1 MTCIWVA
8 NLPLVSNISGHSIL
22 NRYDSIIVGAG
33 HNGLVC
39 ASYLARAGQRVLL
52 LEASEQ
58 AGGLAARREFHPG
71 FHCSVAHTVTHFSS
85 KVAADL
91 DLKTHGLNLDGPALA
106 TVALGLDGRHVVI
119 EDESV
124 SGVSGEDAEQYRQL
138 RGQLKR
144 FARALAPF
152 WMKTM
157 PRIGNNSLGEL
168 MTFAQLGLKLRL
180 LGKEDL
186 NEFMRVATLPMRDL
200 MDENFDDRLLKA
212 ALSWDGLAGSRLAPR
227 SPNSPVFALLYKMF
241 DQSGGMHR
249 MPTGGIGALVDAL
262 VKAATSAGVELRLNT
277 PVERITVSGDEN
289 GLRATGVELASGE
302 FIEAERVISSADP
315 KRTFLKLLGG
325 ANLEIEFANRIN
337 RLRTDGLVA
346 KLHLAL
352 SGLPQFPGLE
362 TPDQRMIIAPTMDD
376 IEFAFDD
383 AKYGESAEAPVME
396 VLIPSLQDP
405 SCAPAGQHLLSA
417 NVMYVP
423 AQHKDGWSDEKKED
437 LLQRVMRRLEQY
449 APGIGAQ
456 VLHAE
461 LLTPADLEQ
470 SHLVTG
476 GHWHHTEFAV
486 DQLLMMRPTYE
497 AAQYSTP
504 VPGLYLC
511 GAGSHPG
518 GGLVGAPG
526 HNAAREI
533 LK

>member
-1 MTCIWVA
+1 M
-8 NLPLVSNISGHSIL
+8 

-39 ASYLARAGQRVLL
+39 ATYLAQAGQKVLL
-52 LEASEQ
+52 LEAAEQ
-58 AGGLAARREFHPG
+58 AGGLAACREFYPG
-71 FHCSVAHTVTHFSS
+71 FKATVAHTMTHFSS
-85 KVAADL
+85 KVIDDLGLNGHGL
-91 DLKTHGLNLDGPALA
+91 DLQGKALD
-106 TVALGLDGRHVVI
+106 TVALGLDGQHVTI
-119 EDESV
+119 GDESV
-124 SGVSGEDAEQYRQL
+124 LGVGTEDAESFRQL
-138 RGQLKR
+138 RSQLKR

-157 PRIGNNSLGEL
+157 PCIGNNSLGEL

-180 LGKEDL
+180 LGKADL
-186 NEFMRVATLPMRDL
+186 QEFMRMATLPMRDL
-200 MDENFDDRLLKA
+200 MDENFDDNLLKA

-227 SPNSPVFALLYKMF
+227 SPNSPVFALLYKLF
-241 DQSGGMHR
+241 EESNGLHKL
-249 MPTGGIGALVDAL
+249 PAGGISALVSAL
-262 VKAATSAGVELRLNT
+262 VSAATAAGVEIRLAT
-277 PVERITVSGDEN
+277 PVERITVAGDEK
-289 GLRATGVELASGE
+289 GLRTTGVEIAGGE
-302 FIEAERVISSADP
+302 CIEADRVVSCADP
-315 KRTFLKLLGG
+315 KRTFLKLLGA
-325 ANLEIEFANRIN
+325 ANLEIEFSNRIN

-352 SGLPQFPGLE
+352 SAQPAFSGLE
-362 TPDQRMIIAPTMDD
+362 SPDQRMIIAPTMDD

-383 AKYGESAEAPVME
+383 AKYGGNPESPVME
-396 VLIPSLQDP
+396 VLLPSMHDASL
-405 SCAPAGQHLLSA
+405 APTGQHVLSA

-423 AQHKDGWSDEKKED
+423 AQYKGGWTEAAKAELMD
-437 LLQRVMRRLEQY
+437 RVMQRLEDF
-449 APGIGAQ
+449 APGIGAL
-456 VLHAE
+456 VLKAE
-461 LLTPADLEQ
+461 LLTPADIENT
-470 SHLVTG
+470 HRVTG

-497 AAQYSTP
+497 AAQYGTP

>member
-1 MTCIWVA
+1 M
-8 NLPLVSNISGHSIL
+8 

-39 ASYLARAGQRVLL
+39 AAYLAKAGQNVLV
-52 LEASEQ
+52 LEASPEP
-58 AGGLAARREFHPG
+58 GGLAATREFHPG
-71 FHCSVAHTVTHFSS
+71 FKTSVAHTVSSFSS
-85 KVAADL
+85 KVIQDLQLQSHGL
-91 DLKTHGLNLDGPALA
+91 DLSGPTLDTIGM
-106 TVALGLDGRHVVI
+106 GLDGQHVVI
-119 EDESV
+119 GDETV
-124 SGVSGEDAEQYRQL
+124 TGVSAEDAQSYTEL
-138 RGQLKR
+138 RRQLKR
-144 FARALAPF
+144 FAKALAPF

-157 PRIGNNSLGEL
+157 PRIGNNSAGEL

-186 NEFMRVATLPMRDL
+186 LEFMRMATLPMRDL
-200 MDENFDDRLLKA
+200 MDENFDDNVLKA

-241 DQSGGMHR
+241 EASGGMHAI
-249 MPTGGIGALVDAL
+249 PVGGISGLISALVDA
-262 VKAATSAGVELRLNT
+262 ATGAGAELRLNT
-277 PVERITVSGDEN
+277 PVERITVFGDEN
-289 GLRATGVELASGE
+289 GLRATGVELAGGE
-302 FIEAERVISSADP
+302 TIEASRVISCADP

-325 ANLEIEFANRIN
+325 ANLEIEFSNRIN
-337 RLRTDGLVA
+337 RLRTEGLVA

-352 SGLPQFPGLE
+352 SEEPRFSGISKANN
-362 TPDQRMIIAPTMDD
+362 RMIIAPTMDS

-383 AKYGESAEAPVME
+383 AKYGGCPEVPVME
-396 VLIPSLQDP
+396 VLVPSMQDP
-405 SCAPAGQHLLSA
+405 TMAPAGQHVLSA

-423 AQHKDGWSDEKKED
+423 AELKGGWTDEAKSQ
-437 LLQRVMRRLEQY
+437 LLQSLLARLEKY
-449 APGIGAQ
+449 APGISGQ
-456 VLHAE
+456 VVHAE
-461 LLTPADLEQ
+461 LLTPHDLEQ
-470 SHLVTG
+470 THNVTG

-497 AAQYSTP
+497 AAQYGTP